1 MSDVAD
7 VRIAPIPPAP
17 AAVLAPSSAAADR
30 GFTRLEYQLNDY
42 PGPARTALFGI
53 QHVLVMFTA
62 MVGGPLIVAR
72 LLNLSAE
79 VRIEMVTGTM
89 IGCGIATMISALGL
103 GFIGPRLPIVMGV
116 FYIFIGP
123 IVAISKDVSLAAAMT
138 ALMIGGL
145 VQFAWSPLIGK
156 MQRFFPPI
164 VTGTTILLIGTGLM
178 KIGINVATGLN
189 TPSFGTPLT
198 LGLATLMIVLIIILS
213 VYGKGFIR
221 TLSLFV
227 TMVIGYVIAA
237 ALGLLNFQSV
247 ADATWLAVPNPFPYG
262 GLQWPGAIGV
272 VTVVVCFFATAV
284 ETTGHTLACC
294 RITGVP
300 GEDWRVRGAVSNDG
314 VGSVISAIFGGMALT
329 SYSQNIGVISLT
341 GVGSRFVVAAGG
353 AFLIIMAMIPK
364 VGAII
369 ALMPSAVLG
378 GVLLFMFGMVASV
391 GLDIIGKN
399 LKSRRDALIVASSLA
414 VGLGIQAAPPA
425 AFDAV
430 APALRILVTDGI
442 VMGILLAM
450 ILNIV
455 LPKEAESRTAAAH

>member
-1 MSDVAD
+1 
-7 VRIAPIPPAP
+7 
-17 AAVLAPSSAAADR
+17 
-30 GFTRLEYQLNDY
+30 
-42 PGPARTALFGI
+42 
-53 QHVLVMFTA
+53 MFTA

-72 LLNLSAE
+72 LLNLTPE

-89 IGCGIATMISALGL
+89 IGCGIATMVSALGI

-123 IVAISKDVSLAAAMT
+123 MVAISKEAGLAAAMT

-145 VQFAWSPLIGK
+145 VQFAWSPLIGR
-156 MQRFFPPI
+156 MHRFFPAI

-189 TPSFGTPLT
+189 TPGFGQPVT
-198 LGLATLMIVLIIILS
+198 LGLAALMIVLIIVIS
-213 VYGKGFIR
+213 RYARGFVKA
-221 TLSLFV
+221 LSLFV
-227 TMVIGYVIAA
+227 TMVIGYVAAA
-237 ALGLLNFQSV
+237 ALGLLNFATV
-247 ADATWLAVPNPFPYG
+247 ADAQWVAIPQPMPYG
-262 GLQWPGAIGV
+262 GFVWPGIVGIIAVI
-272 VTVVVCFFATAV
+272 VCFFATAV
-284 ETTGHTLACC
+284 ETTGHTLAVC

-300 GEDWRVRGAVSNDG
+300 QESWRIRGAVSNDG
-314 VGSVISAIFGGMALT
+314 IGSVISALFGGMALT

-353 AFLIIMAMIPK
+353 AFLVVMALIPK

-391 GLDIIGKN
+391 GIDIIGSNMKT
-399 LKSRRDALIVASSLA
+399 RRDALIVASSLA
-414 VGLGIQAAPPA
+414 VGLGIQAAPPG
-425 AFDAV
+425 AFDV
-430 APALRILVTDGI
+430 IPQALKILVTDGI

-450 ILNIV
+450 ILNAV
-455 LPKEAESRTAAAH
+455 LPGDAGDPKPAPSAVH

>member
-1 MSDVAD
+1 MTESTA
-7 VRIAPIPPAP
+7 APVQ
-17 AAVLAPSSAAADR
+17 AAQADR
-30 GFTRLEYQLNDY
+30 GFTRLDLQLEDY
-42 PGPARTALFGI
+42 PGPVKTALFGI

-72 LLNLSAE
+72 LLNLTPE

-89 IGCGIATMISALGL
+89 IGCGIATMVSALGV
-103 GFIGPRLPIVMGV
+103 GFVGPRLPIVMGV

-123 IVAISKDVSLAAAMT
+123 MVAISKEAGLAAAMT

-145 VQFAWSPLIGK
+145 VQFAWSPLIGRLH
-156 MQRFFPPI
+156 RFFPPI

-189 TPSFGTPLT
+189 TPGFGKPVT
-198 LGLATLMIVLIIILS
+198 LGLAALMIVLIIVIS
-213 VYGKGFIR
+213 RYAKGFVKA
-221 TLSLFV
+221 LSLFV
-227 TMVIGYVIAA
+227 TMVIGYVVSA
-237 ALGLLNFQSV
+237 ALGLLNFSTV
-247 ADATWLAVPNPFPYG
+247 ADAQWVAIPQPLPYG
-262 GLQWPGAIGV
+262 GFAWPGLVGLIAVI
-272 VTVVVCFFATAV
+272 VCFFATAV
-284 ETTGHTLACC
+284 ETTGHTLAVC

-300 GEDWRVRGAVSNDG
+300 QDSWRIRGAVANDG
-314 VGSVISAIFGGMALT
+314 IGSTISAFFGGMALT

-353 AFLIIMAMIPK
+353 AFLVVMALIPK

-391 GLDIIGKN
+391 GVDIIGSNMKT
-399 LKSRRDALIVASSLA
+399 RRDAMIVASSLA
-414 VGLGIQAAPPA
+414 VGLGIQAAPPG
-425 AFDAV
+425 AFDAI
-430 APALRILVTDGI
+430 PQALKILVTDGI

-450 ILNIV
+450 FLNAV
-455 LPKEAESRTAAAH
+455 LPGDTGDPKSAPSAAH

>member
-1 MSDVAD
+1 MSESTAVP
-7 VRIAPIPPAP
+7 VP
-17 AAVLAPSSAAADR
+17 AAQAYR
-30 GFTRLEYQLNDY
+30 GFTKLDLQLDDY
-42 PGPARTALFGI
+42 PGPTKTALFGI

-72 LLNLSAE
+72 LLNLTPE

-89 IGCGIATMISALGL
+89 IGCGIATMVSALGV

-123 IVAISKDVSLAAAMT
+123 MVAISKEVSLAAAMT

-145 VQFAWSPLIGK
+145 VQFAWSPLIGRLH
-156 MQRFFPPI
+156 RFFPPI

-189 TPSFGTPLT
+189 TPAFGKPVT
-198 LGLATLMIVLIIILS
+198 LGLAALMIVLIIVIS
-213 VYGKGFIR
+213 RYARGFVKA
-221 TLSLFV
+221 LSLFV
-227 TMVIGYVIAA
+227 AMVIGYMASA
-237 ALGLLNFQSV
+237 ALGLLNFATV
-247 ADATWLAVPNPFPYG
+247 ADAQWLAMPQPLPYG
-262 GLQWPGAIGV
+262 GFEWPGLVGLIAVI
-272 VTVVVCFFATAV
+272 VCFFATAV
-284 ETTGHTLACC
+284 ETTGHTLAVC

-300 GEDWRVRGAVSNDG
+300 QDSWRIRGAVANDG
-314 VGSVISAIFGGMALT
+314 IGSTISALFGGMALT

-341 GVGSRFVVAAGG
+341 GIGSRFVVAAGG
-353 AFLIIMAMIPK
+353 AFLIVMALVPK

-391 GLDIIGKN
+391 GVDIIGSNMKT
-399 LKSRRDALIVASSLA
+399 RRDALIVASSLA
-414 VGLGIQAAPPA
+414 VGLGIQAAPPG
-425 AFDAV
+425 AFDEI
-430 APALRILVTDGI
+430 PQALKILVTDGI

-450 ILNIV
+450 FLNAV
-455 LPKEAESRTAAAH
+455 LPGDAGDASPAPSH

>member
-1 MSDVAD
+1 
-7 VRIAPIPPAP
+7 
-17 AAVLAPSSAAADR
+17 
-30 GFTRLEYQLNDY
+30 
-42 PGPARTALFGI
+42 
-53 QHVLVMFTA
+53 
-62 MVGGPLIVAR
+62 
-72 LLNLSAE
+72 
-79 VRIEMVTGTM
+79 
-89 IGCGIATMISALGL
+89 
-103 GFIGPRLPIVMGV
+103 V

-145 VQFAWSPLIGK
+145 VQFAWSPLVGK

-189 TPSFGTPLT
+189 TPGFGTPLT
-198 LGLATLMIVLIIILS
+198 LGLAALMIVLIIVIS
-213 VYGKGFIR
+213 VYARGFIR

-227 TMVIGYVIAA
+227 TMVIGYLVSA

-247 ADATWLAVPNPFPYG
+247 TDASWVSVPNPLPYG
-262 GLQWPGAIGV
+262 ALEWPGLIGV
-272 VTVVVCFFATAV
+272 ITVVVCFFATAV
-284 ETTGHTLACC
+284 ETTGHTLAVC

-300 GEDWRVRGAVSNDG
+300 GEDWRIRGAVSNDG
-314 VGSVISAIFGGMALT
+314 LGSVISALFGGMALT

-353 AFLIIMAMIPK
+353 AFLIVMAMVPK

-391 GLDIIGKN
+391 GLDIIGRN
-399 LKSRRDALIVASSLA
+399 MKSRRDALIVASSLA
-414 VGLGIQAAPPA
+414 LGLGIQAAPPG
-425 AFDAV
+425 AFDAI
-430 APALRILVTDGI
+430 APAIRVLVTDGI

-455 LPKEAESRTAAAH
+455 LPRDASPKPAAAH

>member
-1 MSDVAD
+1 MSESTA
-7 VRIAPIPPAP
+7 AP
-17 AAVLAPSSAAADR
+17 AQAAQADR
-30 GFTRLEYQLNDY
+30 GFTRLELQLEDY
-42 PGPARTALFGI
+42 PGPTKTALFGI

-72 LLNLSAE
+72 LLNLTPQ

-89 IGCGIATMISALGL
+89 IGCGIATMVSALGV

-123 IVAISKDVSLAAAMT
+123 MVAISKEAGLAAAMT

-145 VQFAWSPLIGK
+145 VQFAWSPLIGR
-156 MQRFFPPI
+156 MHRFFPAI

-189 TPSFGTPLT
+189 TPAFGQPVT
-198 LGLATLMIVLIIILS
+198 LGLAALMIVLIIVIS
-213 VYGKGFIR
+213 RYARGFVKA
-221 TLSLFV
+221 LSLFV
-227 TMVIGYVIAA
+227 TMVIGYAASA
-237 ALGLLNFQSV
+237 ALGLLNFSTV
-247 ADATWLAVPNPFPYG
+247 AEAQWVAIPQPMPYG
-262 GLQWPGAIGV
+262 GFVWPGIVGLIAVI
-272 VTVVVCFFATAV
+272 VCFFATAV
-284 ETTGHTLACC
+284 ETTGHTLAVC

-300 GEDWRVRGAVSNDG
+300 QDSWRIRGAVANDG
-314 VGSVISAIFGGMALT
+314 VGSTISALFGGMALT

-353 AFLIIMAMIPK
+353 AFLIVMALIPK

-391 GLDIIGKN
+391 GVDIIGSNMKT
-399 LKSRRDALIVASSLA
+399 RRDALIVASSLA
-414 VGLGIQAAPPA
+414 VGLGIQAAPPG
-425 AFDAV
+425 AFDV
-430 APALRILVTDGI
+430 IAPALKILVTDGI

-450 ILNIV
+450 ILNAV
-455 LPKEAESRTAAAH
+455 LPGDVGDAKPAPSGGH

>member
-1 MSDVAD
+1 MSNGAAAARKEAVITAD
-7 VRIAPIPPAP
+7 
-17 AAVLAPSSAAADR
+17 AAVQDSHSGHGGDR
-30 GFTRLEYQLNDY
+30 GFAKLDFELNDY
-42 PGPARTALFGI
+42 PGPLKTSLFGI

-62 MVGGPLIVAR
+62 MVGGPLIVGR
-72 LLNLSAE
+72 LLNLPE
-79 VRIEMVTGTM
+79 ETRILMVSGTM

-116 FYIFIGP
+116 FYLCIGP
-123 IVAISKDVSLAAAMT
+123 IVAISKDVSLGAAMT

-178 KIGINVATGLN
+178 KIGINVATGFN
-189 TPSFGTPLT
+189 TPSFGAPLT
-198 LGLATLMIVLIIILS
+198 LGLATLMIVMIIILS
-213 VYGKGFIR
+213 VYAKGFIR

-227 TMVIGYVIAA
+227 TMVIGYIIAA
-237 ALGLLNFQSV
+237 ALGLLNFQTV
-247 ADATWLAVPNPFPYG
+247 ADASWVSIPNPLPYG
-262 GLQWPGAIGV
+262 GLQWPGLIGV
-272 VTVVVCFFATAV
+272 ITVIICFFATAV
-284 ETTGHTLACC
+284 ETTGHTLAVC

-314 VGSVISAIFGGMALT
+314 LGSVISALFGGMALT

-353 AFLIIMAMIPK
+353 AFLIVMAMIPK

-378 GVLLFMFGMVASV
+378 GVLLVMFGMVASA
-391 GLDIIGKN
+391 GLGIIGKN
-399 LKSRRDALIVASSLA
+399 LKSRRDAVIVASSLA
-414 VGLGIQAAPPA
+414 G
-425 AFDAV
+425 
-430 APALRILVTDGI
+430 R
-442 VMGILLAM
+442 
-450 ILNIV
+450 
-455 LPKEAESRTAAAH
+455 

>member
-1 MSDVAD
+1 MSESTA
-7 VRIAPIPPAP
+7 APGP
-17 AAVLAPSSAAADR
+17 AAQADR
-30 GFTRLEYQLNDY
+30 GFTKLELQLEDY
-42 PGPARTALFGI
+42 PGPAKTALFGI

-72 LLNLSAE
+72 LLNLTPE

-89 IGCGIATMISALGL
+89 IGCGIATMVSALGV

-123 IVAISKDVSLAAAMT
+123 MVAISKEAGLAAAMT

-145 VQFAWSPLIGK
+145 VQFAWSPLIGR
-156 MQRFFPPI
+156 MHRFFPAI

-189 TPSFGTPLT
+189 TPAFGQPVT
-198 LGLATLMIVLIIILS
+198 LGLAALMIVLIIVIS
-213 VYGKGFIR
+213 RYARGFVKA
-221 TLSLFV
+221 LSLFV
-227 TMVIGYVIAA
+227 TMVIGYAASA
-237 ALGLLNFQSV
+237 ALGLLNFSTV
-247 ADATWLAVPNPFPYG
+247 AEAQWVAIPQPMPYG
-262 GLQWPGAIGV
+262 GFVWPGIVGLIAVI
-272 VTVVVCFFATAV
+272 VCFFATAV
-284 ETTGHTLACC
+284 ETTGHTLAVC

-300 GEDWRVRGAVSNDG
+300 QDSWRIRGAVANDG
-314 VGSVISAIFGGMALT
+314 VGSTISALFGGMALT

-353 AFLIIMAMIPK
+353 AFLIVMALIPK

-391 GLDIIGKN
+391 GVDIIGSNMKT
-399 LKSRRDALIVASSLA
+399 RRDALIVASSLA
-414 VGLGIQAAPPA
+414 VGLGIQAAPPG
-425 AFDAV
+425 AFDV
-430 APALRILVTDGI
+430 IAPALKILVTDGI

-450 ILNIV
+450 ILNAV
-455 LPKEAESRTAAAH
+455 LPGDVGDAKPAPSGGH

>member
-1 MSDVAD
+1 MSESTA
-7 VRIAPIPPAP
+7 AP
-17 AAVLAPSSAAADR
+17 ALAAQADR
-30 GFTRLEYQLNDY
+30 GFTRLELQLEDY
-42 PGPARTALFGI
+42 PGPTKTALFGI
-53 QHVLVMFTA
+53 QHVLVMSTA

-72 LLNLSAE
+72 LLNLAPA

-89 IGCGIATMISALGL
+89 IGCGIATMVSALGV

-123 IVAISKDVSLAAAMT
+123 MVAISKEAGLAAAMT

-145 VQFAWSPLIGK
+145 VQFAWSPLIGR
-156 MQRFFPPI
+156 MHRFFPAI

-189 TPSFGTPLT
+189 TPAFGQPIT
-198 LGLATLMIVLIIILS
+198 LGLAALMIVLIIVIS
-213 VYGKGFIR
+213 RYARGFVKA
-221 TLSLFV
+221 LSLFV
-227 TMVIGYVIAA
+227 TMVIGYIASA
-237 ALGLLNFQSV
+237 ALGLLNFSTV
-247 ADATWLAVPNPFPYG
+247 ADAQWVAIPQPMPYG
-262 GLQWPGAIGV
+262 GLVFPPIVGLIAVI
-272 VTVVVCFFATAV
+272 VCFFATAV
-284 ETTGHTLACC
+284 ETTGHTLAVC

-300 GEDWRVRGAVSNDG
+300 QDSWRIRGAVANDG
-314 VGSVISAIFGGMALT
+314 VGSTISALFGGMALT

-353 AFLIIMAMIPK
+353 AFLVVMALIPK

-391 GLDIIGKN
+391 GVDIIGSNMKT
-399 LKSRRDALIVASSLA
+399 RRDALIVASSLA
-414 VGLGIQAAPPA
+414 VGLGIQAAPPG
-425 AFDAV
+425 AFDV
-430 APALRILVTDGI
+430 IAPALRILVTDGI

-450 ILNIV
+450 ILNAV
-455 LPKEAESRTAAAH
+455 LPGDAGDPKPAPSAGH